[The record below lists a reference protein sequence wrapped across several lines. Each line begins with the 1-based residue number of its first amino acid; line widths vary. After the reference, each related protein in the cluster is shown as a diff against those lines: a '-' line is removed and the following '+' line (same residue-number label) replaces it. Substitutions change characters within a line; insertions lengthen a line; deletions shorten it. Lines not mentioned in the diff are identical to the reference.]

1 MKYTEYKRKQKNP
14 PGAGMVVFCIVS
26 KDKTQN
32 QDNQHKETRTDEVNR
47 VQENIKNKSGR
58 GMDVCLSVSCECCVL
73 SGRGLCDGPIP
84 RQLNVLLQPFLY

>member
-1 MKYTEYKRKQKNP
+1 
-14 PGAGMVVFCIVS
+14 MVVFCIVS

-58 GMDVCLSVSCECCVL
+58 GMDVCLSLASVAC
-73 SGRGLCDGPIP
+73 LCDGPIP